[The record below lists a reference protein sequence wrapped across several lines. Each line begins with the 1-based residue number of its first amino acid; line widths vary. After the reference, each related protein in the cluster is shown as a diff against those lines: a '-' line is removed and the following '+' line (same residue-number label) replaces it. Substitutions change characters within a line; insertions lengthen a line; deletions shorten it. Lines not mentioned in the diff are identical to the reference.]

1 MKTAIFHFYF
11 FGEEHNIKVPL
22 KDIDTSYYDEF
33 WTYWSEFSQ
42 TIEAESNNETI
53 WVKVWFDCEITADKD
68 STCENKISF
77 ENAYI
82 NIYQKGEDKLIDT
95 ISLTMYDITITEK

>member
-11 FGEEHNIKVPL
+11 FGEEHSIKVPL
-22 KDIDTSYYDEF
+22 KDIDTMCYDEM
-33 WTYWSEFSQ
+33 WTFWSEFSQ
-42 TIEAESNNETI
+42 TIEAESGGDTI

-68 STCENKISF
+68 FSQENEIGF

-95 ISLTMYDITITEK
+95 IYLTMYDITIE